1 MPNVTYGGTTYPCA
15 KALKGA
21 DYIHL
26 LDSNGCMIAAFD
38 GITDFTGFTIDTDW
52 TTPTPDGECYL
63 AVIGDDGVI
72 RKGTHKCCDIPDTD
86 EEEIDIDDTPT
97 DDSEN
102 LVSSGG
108 VKKYVDRKT
117 FANSAWQAGST
128 EQPVYISLT
137 NSGVYEIYANLLLIG
152 EGTYRVHGFFKTD
165 TMSYGQHEIGS
176 CIRTIDNK
184 LYIYRFVVDT
194 GNSVNPGRIIVTIH
208 TSEIYNSTAWN
219 ATTTTQTTDYY
230 IRQVCGL
237 VY

>member
-117 FANSAWQAGST
+117 FANSAWQAGSA
-128 EQPVYISLT
+128 EQPVYISL
-137 NSGVYEIYANLLLIG
+137 SSPGVYEIYVDLTLDRV
-152 EGTYRVHGFFKTD
+152 YRVHGFFKTD
-165 TMSYGQHEIGS
+165 TMSYIQHEIGS
-176 CIRTIDNK
+176 ISIIENK
-184 LYIYRFVVDT
+184 VLKIYRLVVDT
-194 GNSVNPGRIIVTIH
+194 GNSVNPGRIIVTQYTNMVFEASSSLAMSA
-208 TSEIYNSTAWN
+208 TSTTVDYN
-219 ATTTTQTTDYY
+219 